1 MRRRSGAEVQTE
13 WQPCGERSFVGR
25 RAERNYVVCPQR
37 VAAAAQCE
45 GDGRLAR
52 MGKPA
57 EGDRTVSSCDDG
69 ARMKRLP
76 PENDLHGDRKGHAEV
91 GVEHHAL
98 VDIQGRGCNDHM
110 RTTPEMKDRAFRH
123 EDPKLTPYSRA
134 EGNWSACGIFD

>member
-1 MRRRSGAEVQTE
+1 
-13 WQPCGERSFVGR
+13 
-25 RAERNYVVCPQR
+25 
-37 VAAAAQCE
+37 
-45 GDGRLAR
+45 
-52 MGKPA
+52 
-57 EGDRTVSSCDDG
+57 
-69 ARMKRLP
+69 MKRLP

-134 EGNWSACGIFD
+134 EGNWSACGIFDDRAMTSRTYRRHSVAQNELQHLNRL